1 LTATHFDV
9 SDRDLVAAIRAG
21 DDAAFEELYRR
32 YRAPIA
38 AYVGRIVRD
47 SARAEDLAQDAFF
60 SALRHLRATDSDID
74 FKPWIYEIARN
85 ATIDDWRRTSQA
97 TEVSVDHDGG
107 LRPSDRIRLVGAAA
121 PDSVLVDKERLTH
134 LQGAFDELGDVQ
146 ARALVMRELEGMSY
160 REIAETLDVS
170 RSTVE
175 TTLLQARRRLEIEY
189 ADISEGRR
197 CESVRAATTRLAL
210 GTGTPRDEGRLSRHA
225 RRCPACRRHA
235 RELGVEPLPFSTR
248 LRRKVASLLPF
259 PLLEPAA
266 ERTAAIVA
274 AIVIAGTGGAMIAGV
289 DIVPGAILKEDS
301 QTKPAGDEGQ
311 GNSGSKSGAGE
322 ASPAAKRE
330 SAARRRQQALER
342 RRAARR
348 RELRGNGGARKGADN
363 SPNGSGP
370 AGSSGGG
377 QGGGQ
382 GGGGL
387 PGGRDL
393 PGVGDLPG
401 VPNLPE
407 TPNLPN
413 VPNLPNTPDLPN
425 VPNTP
430 NLPAPNLPSTPNLP
444 ATPNLPSTPST
455 PQLPSTPS
463 LPVQPPSLP
472 QPPALPQAP
481 VQTPSLP

>member
-1 LTATHFDV
+1 MTATHFDV

-21 DDAAFEELYRR
+21 DDSAFEELYRR

-38 AYVGRIVRD
+38 GYVGRIVRD

-97 TEVSVDHDGG
+97 TEVSVDHDGA
-107 LRPSDRIRLVGAAA
+107 LRPSDRTRLVGAAP

-134 LQGAFDELGDVQ
+134 LQGAFDELGDIQ

-175 TTLLQARRRLEIEY
+175 STLLQARRRLEIEY

-197 CESVRAATTRLAL
+197 CESVRAATTRLAV
-210 GTGTPRDEGRLSRHA
+210 GTGSSRDEGRLSRHA
-225 RRCPACRRHA
+225 RRCSACRRHA

-274 AIVIAGTGGAMIAGV
+274 AIVIAGTGGALIAGV
-289 DIVPGAILKEDS
+289 DIVPGAVLKDES
-301 QTKPAGDEGQ
+301 QSTPAGGGGERQ
-311 GNSGSKSGAGE
+311 GDSGAKSGSGGAS
-322 ASPAAKRE
+322 AAAKRE
-330 SAARRRQQALER
+330 SAVRRRQQLLER
-342 RRAARR
+342 RQAARR
-348 RELRGNGGARKGADN
+348 RELRGNGGARKGAGGN

-370 AGSSGGG
+370 AGSNGGG
-377 QGGGQ
+377 QGSGQ
-382 GGGGL
+382 PGL
-387 PGGRDL
+387 RDL
-393 PGVGDLPG
+393 PGVRDLPDVPNVPG
-401 VPNLPE
+401 VPNLPD
-407 TPNLPN
+407 
-413 VPNLPNTPDLPN
+413 TPDL
-425 VPNTP
+425 
-430 NLPAPNLPSTPNLP
+430 PNLPSTPNLP
-444 ATPNLPSTPST
+444 APNLPATPDLPATPELPSTPSLPGGT